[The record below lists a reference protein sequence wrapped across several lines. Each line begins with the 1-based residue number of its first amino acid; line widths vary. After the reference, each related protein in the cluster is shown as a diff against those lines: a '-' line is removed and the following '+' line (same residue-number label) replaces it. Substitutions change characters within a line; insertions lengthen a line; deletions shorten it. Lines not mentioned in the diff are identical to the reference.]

1 VPADLHFD
9 DDAPPEQPPRSG
21 VEADWRALEPA
32 AETAAGA
39 ARGEGEDA
47 NKRAAGLRIGD
58 RLVELGLLS
67 IDQLEVALFER
78 KRSDKM
84 LGEILVEFGFI
95 TEGAL
100 LQVIAESTGASRFD
114 PRSTVVDP
122 AVLAM
127 VPKQVAARYKVLPV
141 AVVGDTLQ
149 LAMPDVY
156 NVMALDQVRHHLPAH
171 MTIEPLVCTDVELQ
185 DAIDQNYGYQMSI
198 AGILRELETGELDV
212 ASLTAEQEGYVNP
225 IVRLV
230 NAILVDAVKR
240 GASDIH
246 FEPEGSFLRL
256 RYRIDGVMVPVR
268 SFAKDYWP
276 AIAVRIK
283 VISNLNIA
291 ESRNPQ
297 DGRLSYT
304 MGGREVDFRVASQ
317 PTVHGENIV
326 MRILDKAKSLL
337 PLEELGFGDD
347 TVALLKRLL
356 RRPEGI
362 IFVSGPT
369 GSGKTTT
376 LYSILQYINS
386 TEVNIMT
393 LEDPVEYQLPLIRQ
407 ANVRESTAMNFSEG
421 IRSMLRQDPDIMF
434 IGEVRDSD
442 TAQMAVRS
450 AMTGHQVFTTLH
462 SNDAVGVVYRL
473 IDIGVPRH
481 LLSGQVIC
489 CIAQRL
495 VRKLCA
501 SCKRPRPASAEECD
515 LLRADPARPPIINEP
530 TGCEKCGQVGYRGRT
545 AIVEILPISD
555 ELDELIATGGTRT
568 AMLQAAAEQG
578 FRSMADDGIEKVLA
592 GVTSLAVLMRA
603 VNVAATR

>member
-9 DDAPPEQPPRSG
+9 DDAPPEPPASG
-21 VEADWRALEPA
+21 VAADWRALEPA
-32 AETAAGA
+32 AE
-39 ARGEGEDA
+39 ARGDGEDA

-58 RLVELGLLS
+58 RLVELGVLS
-67 IDQLEVALFER
+67 QDQLEVALFEQ
-78 KRSDKM
+78 KRSEKM

-100 LQVIAESTGASRFD
+100 LQVIAESSGAGRFD

-122 AVLAM
+122 EVLAM
-127 VPKQVAARYKVLPV
+127 VPKEVAARYKVLPV

-149 LAMPDVY
+149 VAMPDVY
-156 NVMALDQVRHHLPAH
+156 NVMALDQVRRHVPAPL
-171 MTIEPLVCTDVELQ
+171 TIEPLVCTDAELQ
-185 DAIDQNYGYQMSI
+185 DAIDQNYGYQMSVG
-198 AGILRELETGELDV
+198 GILRELETGELDV
-212 ASLTAEQEGYVNP
+212 ASLTSEQEGYVNP

-268 SFAKDYWP
+268 SFANDYWP

-347 TVALLKRLL
+347 NVTLLKRLL

-362 IFVSGPT
+362 VFVSGPT

-407 ANVRESTAMNFSEG
+407 ANVREATAMNFSEG
-421 IRSMLRQDPDIMF
+421 IRSMLRQDPDIML

-515 LLRADPARPPIINEP
+515 LLGADPARPPLINEP
-530 TGCEKCGQVGYRGRT
+530 TGCEDCGQVGYRGRT
-545 AIVEILPISD
+545 AIVEILPISN

-568 AMLQAAAEQG
+568 AILQAATEQG
-578 FRSMADDGIEKVLA
+578 FRSMAEEGIGKVLA
-592 GVTSLAVLMRA
+592 GVTSLAALMRA
-603 VNVAATR
+603 VNIAATR

>member
-337 PLEELGFGDD
+337 PLEQLGFGDD